1 MNRKLQ
7 IVTIS
12 RRHQSHLMRRRR
24 WLTGMFSSRVSSIMR
39 LSRLSSPAMK
49 LLGSIGRGENCY
61 RVVKVEK
68 CKGTGAV
75 ASIDVFEARALGW
88 YLKPRSEETDASGK
102 YKRQP
107 QLIRSKALPR

>member
-1 MNRKLQ
+1 MNRKLH
-7 IVTIS
+7 IIAMS
-12 RRHQSHLMRRRR
+12 KRHQSHLMRRRC

-75 ASIDVFEARALGW
+75 ANVDVVEIRALGW
-88 YLKPRSEETDASGK
+88 YLKPQSEEMDASRK

-107 QLIRSKALPR
+107 QLIESEAPPR